1 MRAAF
6 LVALLAAAPA
16 ARTLVDTKTT
26 ESTGRAALAGDPST
40 ARDRARDDAL
50 RGCVEQVAST
60 VVTAATETDQAEL
73 LSDKVYAHSL
83 GYVRRFQI
91 LADQQDGNT
100 WITRVR
106 CEVSEAKLEE
116 DLLAFGIAYR
126 RSGMPRVLVLVAEQ
140 AVDAP
145 HVTGWWQGGGN
156 PADQRVVET
165 AFRERMEKSGFS
177 FVDPGALEG
186 KVRLEALGAPPN
198 LEKARQVAAQGGAEL
213 VIVGRAVAK
222 PTGEIPMDSG
232 TYYSSAASVSA
243 RAVRTDTGEVVA
255 ATEFTAPAGKGFEQ
269 ATSGRNALSE
279 AGHMLAQEMFTRV
292 GERWAKEHSGV
303 RRLTMTVTGVEDYGR
318 LAAFKNA
325 IRDSVRGVTGVQE
338 RSLEDGRAEFD
349 VALATTSQA
358 FATDLATRKLAGF
371 AVKVSKV
378 TADAIEVE
386 LE

>member
-1 MRAAF
+1 
-6 LVALLAAAPA
+6 
-16 ARTLVDTKTT
+16 
-26 ESTGRAALAGDPST
+26 
-40 ARDRARDDAL
+40 
-50 RGCVEQVAST
+50 
-60 VVTAATETDQAEL
+60 
-73 LSDKVYAHSL
+73 
-83 GYVRRFQI
+83 
-91 LADQQDGNT
+91 
-100 WITRVR
+100 
-106 CEVSEAKLEE
+106 
-116 DLLAFGIAYR
+116 
-126 RSGMPRVLVLVAEQ
+126 
-140 AVDAP
+140 
-145 HVTGWWQGGGN
+145 
-156 PADQRVVET
+156 
-165 AFRERMEKSGFS
+165 MEKSGFS

-198 LEKARQVAAQGGAEL
+198 LEKAREVAALGGAEL

-255 ATEFTAPAGKGFEQ
+255 ATEFTGPAGKGFEQ

-279 AGHMLAQEMFTRV
+279 AGHMLAREMFTRV
-292 GERWAKEHSGV
+292 GQLWAREQSGV

-325 IRDSVRGVTGVQE
+325 IQDSVRGVMGVQE
-338 RSLEDGRAEFD
+338 RSLEDGRAELD

-358 FATDLATRKLAGF
+358 FATDLATRKLPGF
-371 AVKVSKV
+371 AVKVRKV